1 MEVLVT
7 GAAGLLGSNV
17 VTRAFDAGHHVT
29 GTYHTNVPEL
39 PVPTRRLDIRD
50 TDAFRSI
57 AEELVPDMVVN
68 CAAMTDVD
76 DCEASPDRAEAIN
89 GRAPGELAATCA
101 AAGITFVHV
110 SSDYVFDGE
119 SESKYAEAAEPN
131 PIQAYGRSKLLGEK
145 RVRENHPTPPGRSS
159 VVRVWDSRCL
169 RRTPGVPSLGRL
181 AARRRR
187 GRPVVRRSTRYSLA
201 RGSSGE
207 VDSRTRGRGRGRDV
221 PRREPG
227 LHLSPFEFGEAI
239 CRQIRADESLLTLA
253 TMDDVSRPAPRPTHT
268 CLHVARLEER
278 LGRPQPGLAAD
289 LDAIGDALTA
299 GLG

>member
-29 GTYHTNVPEL
+29 GTYHTTVPEL

-145 RVRENHPTPPGRSS
+145 RVRENHPTPLVVRPSFVYGIHGASGELQGFPAWVVSRLGGGEDAPLFVDQRVTPSRAGQAAKSILELVAAGADGTYHVASRDCISLRSSSGKQSADRSGPTSRCSPSQRWTTSRARRPGRPT
-159 VVRVWDSRCL
+159 RVSTSPASR
-169 RRTPGVPSLGRL
+169 S
-181 AARRRR
+181 
-187 GRPVVRRSTRYSLA
+187 
-201 RGSSGE
+201 GSA
-207 VDSRTRGRGRGRDV
+207 VHSR
-221 PRREPG
+221 
-227 LHLSPFEFGEAI
+227 AW
-239 CRQIRADESLLTLA
+239 
-253 TMDDVSRPAPRPTHT
+253 RPTWT
-268 CLHVARLEER
+268 PS
-278 LGRPQPGLAAD
+278 GTP
-289 LDAIGDALTA
+289 
-299 GLG
+299 

>member
-29 GTYHTNVPEL
+29 GTYHTTVPEL

-76 DCEASPDRAEAIN
+76 DCEASPDRADAIN

-101 AAGITFVHV
+101 TADITFVHV

-145 RVRENHPTPPGRSS
+145 RVRENHPSPL
-159 VVRVWDSRCL
+159 VVR
-169 RRTPGVPSLGRL
+169 PSFEYGIHG
-181 AARRRR
+181 A
-187 GRPVVRRSTRYSLA
+187 
-201 RGSSGE
+201 SGE
-207 VDSRTRGRGRGRDV
+207 LQGFPAWVVSRLGGGEDAPLFVDQRVTPTRAGQAAESILELVAAGADGTYHVASRDCV
-221 PRREPG
+221 
-227 LHLSPFEFGEAI
+227 SPFEFGEAI

-278 LGRPQPGLAAD
+278 LGRPQPGLADD
-289 LDAIGDALTA
+289 LDTIGDALRA